1 MQFLVEE
8 NGYGIVIFDYFF
20 LLNEVRGRLLRH
32 WTNGLSAVIQD
43 MWQCLAS
50 QMSERARFQIKW
62 LGRSCLLLQI
72 SLKLQDIGSLVYVLA
87 TTTRF
92 QHLIPNIRMAFVW
105 CVLWNFS
112 QILGNNISMTLCITI
127 I

>member
-8 NGYGIVIFDYFF
+8 NGYGIVIFDYLF

-112 QILGNNISMTLCITI
+112 
-127 I
+127 